1 MPIVNN
7 YGVWIDEYRA
17 LGMEHTLECTFP
29 DAVCYFGEGNEASAQ
44 PRAGRGLAVTSLA
57 RAEVWAVAVACVS
70 VVAEVLGRGKR
81 DAAGTRVGAETAT
94 MYDKDMLTT

>member
-1 MPIVNN
+1 MLTGLDVPIVNN

-44 PRAGRGLAVTSLA
+44 PRPGLGLGYAWPCEAPGGYRHAGVGLGWELA
-57 RAEVWAVAVACVS
+57 WA
-70 VVAEVLGRGKR
+70 GW
-81 DAAGTRVGAETAT
+81 D
-94 MYDKDMLTT
+94 